1 MSIEKPDVFAL
12 MRRNRDGQEE
22 VIILKSKARRHCVDI
37 EEMSD
42 EDFEEHWGY
51 NIAGSL
57 GLTEYCTVDDEIEQ
71 EVIQEMMNEDDHGII
86 DPRGETTEFVD
97 TRSKE

>member
-37 EEMSD
+37 DEMSD
-42 EDFEEHWGY
+42 EEFEEHWSY

-57 GLTEYCTVDDEIEQ
+57 GLTEYCTVDDELDQEIIE
-71 EVIQEMMNEDDHGII
+71 EMMYEEGHGII
-86 DPRGETTEFVD
+86 DPRGETSEFVD
-97 TRSKE
+97 TRKEE